1 MKRRTKK
8 GTKPHPFIQPTY
20 DIAKQ
25 KITHDHRRIVRSLMV
40 LGIIIGLAVVAVV
53 VKDTLTSNKNA
64 KTTSSAQPISLPSA
78 TTKSGLDP
86 RFIQQDVGVGALY
99 RVIGTGLSGHT
110 AKEFTASVLR
120 FSGHSAQALAIYA
133 NAVHLWPNPN
143 NTNGLLTSNRTYL
156 STKGIML
163 WASLQGALMAKG
175 TGKTVGQAPSNWYNT
190 GVDGGK
196 FGRSAVAGI
205 SGNRTSLI
213 VTFKDG
219 SKVVIMRRC
228 GNLALPS
235 KGTVPIVKTE
245 LQPKNWRLDPAA
257 QGKAPVGGGKN
268 QDPGP
273 GTYTKKPAKPG
284 SKPYTP
290 PPTPKPSVSVSLTTI
305 PGGSTPDPA
314 PTPSPEPSAP
324 TPTNPGGSAPPI
336 PEG

>member
-1 MKRRTKK
+1 VS
-8 GTKPHPFIQPTY
+8 PHTATPT
-20 DIAKQ
+20 
-25 KITHDHRRIVRSLMV
+25 ITPTP
-40 LGIIIGLAVVAVV
+40 A
-53 VKDTLTSNKNA
+53 
-64 KTTSSAQPISLPSA
+64 AQP
-78 TTKSGLDP
+78 GQDP
-86 RFIQQDVGVGALY
+86 RFVQQDIGVGTLY
-99 RVIGTGLSGHT
+99 RVIGKGLPGHT

-133 NAVHLWPNPN
+133 NAVHLWPDPN

-257 QGKAPVGGGKN
+257 QGNAPVGGGQN

-273 GTYTKKPAKPG
+273 GTYTKKPKKPPHTPRPNP
-284 SKPYTP
+284 KPPAPSPNPTTP
-290 PPTPKPSVSVSLTTI
+290 GDPTP
-305 PGGSTPDPA
+305 TPDPQ
-314 PTPSPEPSAP
+314 P
-324 TPTNPGGSAPPI
+324 TPTPEVPTPAATGVVTPPGM
-336 PEG
+336 